1 MTARIAVP
9 SRGRLREVVLG
20 LLEEAGFGIGGFR
33 DTGARVAA
41 GSLEFIEMRPR
52 DAAGWLAAG
61 RIDGGFISTDLVL
74 EEGLA
79 DLASLALGSAQSDL
93 VVASR
98 SDDGRASV
106 RDLNGAV
113 VATHL
118 PNATA
123 RWFAEQA
130 LKVKIVTMGGSLEGV
145 CASGLADAIVDLRET
160 GNSLSANKLRVL
172 ATMTPCQALFVHNDR
187 PEFKEFQLRLQ
198 AVLDARKHRYVM
210 LHLDP
215 AMVGRLSKIFPGL
228 AAPTVLPLAG
238 RDDLVAVHLVT
249 DAASFWSR
257 LHDLHLLGASAIVAL
272 SPDALVR

>member
-1 MTARIAVP
+1 MTARIAIP
-9 SRGRLREVVLG
+9 SRGRLRDVVLR
-20 LLEEAGFGIGGFR
+20 LLEEAGFGSAGFR
-33 DTGARVAA
+33 GTGARVAVD
-41 GSLEFIEMRPR
+41 GLEFIEMRPR

-79 DLASLALGSAQSDL
+79 GLSSLALGSARSDL

-98 SDDGRASV
+98 SDDGRASA
-106 RDLNGAV
+106 RDLEGAV

-130 LKVKIVTMGGSLEGV
+130 IHVKIVTMGGSLEGV

-160 GNSLSANKLRVL
+160 GNSLSQNGLRVL
-172 ATMTPCQALFVHNDR
+172 ATMASCQGLFVHNEC
-187 PEFKEFQLRLQ
+187 PEFKEFLLRVK

-215 AMVGRLSKIFPGL
+215 AMVGRLSEIFPGL

-249 DAASFWSR
+249 DAASFWNR
-257 LHDLHLLGASAIVAL
+257 LHDLHMLGASAVVAL

>member
-9 SRGRLREVVLG
+9 SRGRLRDVVVG
-20 LLEEAGFGIGGFR
+20 LLEEAGFSVGALGG
-33 DTGARVAA
+33 TGARVVVD
-41 GSLEFIEMRPR
+41 GLEFIEMRPR

-79 DLASLALGSAQSDL
+79 GLSSLALGSARSDL

-98 SDDGRASV
+98 SDDGRASA
-106 RDLNGAV
+106 RDLEGAV

-118 PNATA
+118 PHATA
-123 RWFAEQA
+123 QWFAEQE
-130 LKVKIVTMGGSLEGV
+130 LHVKIVTMGGSLEGV

-160 GNSLSANKLRVL
+160 GNSLSQNGLRAL
-172 ATMTPCQALFVHNDR
+172 ATITPCQGLYVYNDG
-187 PEFKEFQLRLQ
+187 PEFKEFLLRLQ

-215 AMVGRLSKIFPGL
+215 AMVGSLSEIFPGL

-238 RDDLVAVHLVT
+238 RDDLVAVHFVI
-249 DAASFWSR
+249 DAASFWNR
-257 LHDLHLLGASAIVAL
+257 LHDLHQLGASAVVAL
-272 SPDALVR
+272 STDALVR